1 MSYEKPHQSNH
12 ELRQLRNVYLRI
24 TPERKERS
32 QEHCQASEQKY
43 GRVHNLEKMKMEIQF
58 KEGRWLVN
66 GKRLADMTMDER
78 NFMDDFFRE
87 FKSTVELYANK
98 QANGT
103 DI

>member
-1 MSYEKPHQSNH
+1 
-12 ELRQLRNVYLRI
+12 
-24 TPERKERS
+24 
-32 QEHCQASEQKY
+32 
-43 GRVHNLEKMKMEIQF
+43 MKMEIQF